1 MISGRMLMFLA
12 ATLTLSK
19 APDIVWSIL
28 PSVMISPNAEF
39 MGTALMTLRPKS
51 SPTYSVSFPTVNIE
65 LNSLAKVELE
75 AVCAAPNYPLG
86 VFSVRRVSCLKLS
99 FQLQTSLDI
108 IASISPYI
116 SLSLFPKTPIAG
128 LWMDSGMRF
137 HFFSVLLWDSHDHKH
152 LTLLIFLLI
161 KVIPCLN
168 I

>member
-1 MISGRMLMFLA
+1 MFLA

-116 SLSLFPKTPIAG
+116 SLSLSLSKNTH
-128 LWMDSGMRF
+128 SGAVDGFRDEIPF
-137 HFFSVLLWDSHDHKH
+137 LFSSIVGQSRSQAPD
-152 LTLLIFLLI
+152 
-161 KVIPCLN
+161 VINFSPNKSYPLSKYLGRG
-168 I
+168 